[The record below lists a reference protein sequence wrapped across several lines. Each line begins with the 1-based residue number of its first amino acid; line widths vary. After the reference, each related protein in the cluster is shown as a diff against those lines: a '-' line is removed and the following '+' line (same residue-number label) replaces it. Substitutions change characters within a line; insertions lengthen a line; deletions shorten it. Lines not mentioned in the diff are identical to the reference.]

1 MESMTMK
8 VDVSEYIM
16 DAFKSKWQNY
26 SFEKIQDEEESPILL
41 VSLKGME
48 SFEIDLQEAEHL
60 IIDENIDVEDYVLSV
75 IHAAKFL
82 SEEDED
88 SEEGTFVQ
96 IAKAMDMV
104 LVFLLSSG
112 IEHTVGSC
120 VEAED
125 EENMCCG
132 IWINIGI
139 HPVPFYFKECWE
151 NLIKDEIDVKK
162 FVKKIIIKHVGKM
175 P

>member
-1 MESMTMK
+1 MK
-8 VDVSEYIM
+8 VDVSEYII
-16 DAFKSKWQNY
+16 DAFKSKWQHS
-26 SFEKIQDEEESPILL
+26 SFERIHDEEESPILL
-41 VSLKGME
+41 VNLKGME
-48 SFEIDLQEAEHL
+48 SFEIDLEEAEHL
-60 IIDENIDVEDYVLSV
+60 LIDEDIDVDDYVLSV

-82 SEEDED
+82 SEDGEEDR
-88 SEEGTFVQ
+88 EEGTFVQ

-112 IEHTVGSC
+112 IEHSVGSC

-151 NLIKDEIDVKK
+151 NLIRDGVDVKK